1 MARRPALLCGAIVL
15 SCSLIL
21 AITFTCSETKQVVL
35 PAQPPA
41 RFFSP
46 GAPVVD
52 LYLGQLDEAE
62 SLRSASE
69 VSLLYFY
76 APWCGQSISARGEIE
91 KVARKLADQS
101 TAALFHA
108 FVPVELWSAVLLHVF
123 VPVEL
128 WSAALFHAFVPVE
141 LWSAALLHVFVPVE
155 LWSAVLLHVFVPV
168 ELWSAALLHVFVP
181 VELWSA
187 ALLHVFVPVELWSAA
202 LLHVFV
208 RGAVDCRALPRVR
221 PGGAVECCA
230 ASCVC
235 PGGAVECCAAS
246 CVCPGGAVECCAAS
260 CVCPGGAVECCAA
273 SRVCPGGAVEC
284 CAASYVQFVAVNC
297 WWNQGKCRKQNNFYH
312 YPVIYL
318 YHRRFGPIEYNG
330 PITAAYVEKFI
341 RRVITPLQY
350 VPSRAGL
357 QDFLSHYEPG
367 VLGYF
372 EFNASPQPPGY
383 LTFLTSALQA
393 LRRAISLDAP
403 GTVYMHRHFNTSLTF
418 PSHVLN
424 FTSENICRWALEHRE
439 RLVRWLRPHGGKS
452 RALEQELRKGAAL
465 IIFLPFDPMAPSQP
479 LVEEVA
485 EIAVQYHSCNGSS
498 WPSFMEPE
506 VWGKPGSL
514 SRAPCC
520 NTLAVPHWLS
530 VSRTHNVCE
539 LCLDQALGPRPCPSL
554 DSLYLREDSF
564 TQPLSGK
571 VQCSHVLSSSCPLD
585 YYTACCWSLSKGS
598 STQQDRHAALPHI
611 EDRGSASAHSAVT
624 GLKCRTNKT
633 LNFYL
638 LDSGLHWEFARRL
651 GAPEN
656 TSMMGFATVLNLQD
670 EVHHVLNQ
678 EQGIVRN
685 TLESFI
691 QNYSTP
697 YSPLQRHLV
706 GEAAREPVGESLITA
721 VTTQTFH
728 KAVMDPEKDVLLFYY
743 TQWCGFCSA
752 LNHVIIQLARLSLS
766 NPRLAVCR
774 KHLSVKYPED
784 APITLPNLVRFIQ
797 RHSSPLRSSSREG
810 TAAAE
815 AVSTRQQGRHTPGRV
830 REQRHTPAGIPL

>member
-1 MARRPALLCGAIVL
+1 MLLRLRVSLRQVVNQMARRPALLCGAIVL

-21 AITFTCSETKQVVL
+21 AITFTCSETKQVVF
-35 PAQPPA
+35 PAQPPT

-46 GAPVVD
+46 DSPVVD

-91 KVARKLADQS
+91 QVARKLAHQ
-101 TAALFHA
+101 
-108 FVPVELWSAVLLHVF
+108 
-123 VPVEL
+123 
-128 WSAALFHAFVPVE
+128 
-141 LWSAALLHVFVPVE
+141 
-155 LWSAVLLHVFVPV
+155 
-168 ELWSAALLHVFVP
+168 
-181 VELWSA
+181 
-187 ALLHVFVPVELWSAA
+187 
-202 LLHVFV
+202 
-208 RGAVDCRALPRVR
+208 
-221 PGGAVECCA
+221 
-230 ASCVC
+230 
-235 PGGAVECCAAS
+235 
-246 CVCPGGAVECCAAS
+246 
-260 CVCPGGAVECCAA
+260 
-273 SRVCPGGAVEC
+273 
-284 CAASYVQFVAVNC
+284 VQFVAVNC

-393 LRRAISLDAP
+393 LRRDFQGVMRFGVITSKQVAKAISLDAP

-439 RLVRWLRPHGGKS
+439 WLVRWLRPHGGKS

-465 IIFLPFDPMAPSQP
+465 IIFLPFDPLAPSQP

-498 WPSFMEPE
+498 WPGFMEPE
-506 VWGKPGSL
+506 VWGEPGSL

-520 NTLAVPHWLS
+520 NTLALPHWLS

-539 LCLDQALGPRPCPSL
+539 LCLDQALGPWHCPSL
-554 DSLYLREDSF
+554 DSLYLREDFF
-564 TQPLSGK
+564 TQPLSGN
-571 VQCSHVLSSSCPLD
+571 VQCSHVLSSSSPLD

-598 STQQDRHAALPHI
+598 STQQDRRSVLPHI
-611 EDRGSASAHSAVT
+611 EDRGSASAHSAVK

-656 TSMMGFATVLNLQD
+656 ASMMGFATVLNLQD

-678 EQGIVRN
+678 DQGIVRN

-691 QNYSTP
+691 QNYSIP

-706 GEAAREPVGESLITA
+706 GEAAREPVGESLITT
-721 VTTQTFH
+721 VTTRTFH
-728 KAVMDPEKDVLLFYY
+728 RAVMDPEKDVLLFYY

-774 KHLSVKYPED
+774 INAAKNDLPWEFMVDRYPTILFFPSDRKHQSVKYPED
-784 APITLPNLVRFIQ
+784 SPITLPNLVRFVQ
-797 RHSSPLRSSSREG
+797 RHSSPLHSSSSSAFHQEKEPLLHMPSPPDSRADTRQGESESLLSQNTLQEREG
-810 TAAAE
+810 AENLLPQNTLQERGGAENLLPQNMLQERGGAGGAAHE
-815 AVSTRQQGRHTPGRV
+815 ESLSPSDRGSDTHPEGP
-830 REQRHTPAGIPL
+830 PCK